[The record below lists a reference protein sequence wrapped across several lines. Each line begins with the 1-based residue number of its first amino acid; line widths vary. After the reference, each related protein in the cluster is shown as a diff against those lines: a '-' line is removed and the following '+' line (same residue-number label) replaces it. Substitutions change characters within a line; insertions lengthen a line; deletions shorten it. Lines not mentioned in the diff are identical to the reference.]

1 MAIIQC
7 DPRSHFRRTVDMFND
22 HNIQRKPDAFDRLV
36 KLLAV
41 IFASPHLLF
50 GAAIWASVAYWLL
63 SVSGLT

>member
-7 DPRSHFRRTVDMFND
+7 DPRSHFWRIVDMFND

-50 GAAIWASVAYWLL
+50 GAAIWAYVVYWLFAV
-63 SVSGLT
+63 SVF